1 MLDKLF
7 KPQSVALIGASDRPG
22 SFGCDAAKSLIKSQ
36 EKLRFY
42 FINQRKSEIFGIRTY
57 PLLAELPEVPEL
69 VLIATPASTVNGLI
83 RDAAQ
88 RGVHDF
94 IVYSSGFAED
104 HRCNGEQMERELEAL
119 AGEYGLRIVGPNCCG
134 IFNNSDGLS
143 LWGSTGNYQLG
154 RERGTAVLGHSGGY
168 TMGGMDRPWVGIT
181 YGISG
186 GNGSIVSQ
194 EELAEYCVDDP
205 ETKLLCM
212 YMEGIKKPEVVYRL
226 FKNALT
232 GRFRALFSNPGGAV
246 RAQSLHPRIPGI
258 WQAPMNPSVL
268 CSISTAS
275 SLLTGWRNTTVWNR
289 CWIRSKVISHAATGL
304 PLSAGPAVKRP

>member
-83 RDAAQ
+83 HDAAQ

-104 HRCNGEQMERELEAL
+104 HRCMHHMP
-119 AGEYGLRIVGPNCCG
+119 I
-134 IFNNSDGLS
+134 
-143 LWGSTGNYQLG
+143 
-154 RERGTAVLGHSGGY
+154 
-168 TMGGMDRPWVGIT
+168 
-181 YGISG
+181 
-186 GNGSIVSQ
+186 
-194 EELAEYCVDDP
+194 
-205 ETKLLCM
+205 
-212 YMEGIKKPEVVYRL
+212 
-226 FKNALT
+226 
-232 GRFRALFSNPGGAV
+232 
-246 RAQSLHPRIPGI
+246 
-258 WQAPMNPSVL
+258 
-268 CSISTAS
+268 
-275 SLLTGWRNTTVWNR
+275 
-289 CWIRSKVISHAATGL
+289 
-304 PLSAGPAVKRP
+304 

>member
-22 SFGCDAAKSLIKSQ
+22 SFGCDAAKSLINSQ

-143 LWGSTGNYQLG
+143 LWGSTGN
-154 RERGTAVLGHSGGY
+154 
-168 TMGGMDRPWVGIT
+168 
-181 YGISG
+181 
-186 GNGSIVSQ
+186 
-194 EELAEYCVDDP
+194 
-205 ETKLLCM
+205 
-212 YMEGIKKPEVVYRL
+212 
-226 FKNALT
+226 
-232 GRFRALFSNPGGAV
+232 
-246 RAQSLHPRIPGI
+246 
-258 WQAPMNPSVL
+258 
-268 CSISTAS
+268 
-275 SLLTGWRNTTVWNR
+275 
-289 CWIRSKVISHAATGL
+289 
-304 PLSAGPAVKRP
+304 

>member
-57 PLLAELPEVPEL
+57 PLLAELPEIPEL

-119 AGEYGLRIVGPNCCG
+119 AATLPDDKADEAAPRASGCDEAMRRRCHGAGKLRTLPMAPPTV
-134 IFNNSDGLS
+134 
-143 LWGSTGNYQLG
+143 
-154 RERGTAVLGHSGGY
+154 
-168 TMGGMDRPWVGIT
+168 
-181 YGISG
+181 
-186 GNGSIVSQ
+186 
-194 EELAEYCVDDP
+194 EE
-205 ETKLLCM
+205 
-212 YMEGIKKPEVVYRL
+212 
-226 FKNALT
+226 
-232 GRFRALFSNPGGAV
+232 
-246 RAQSLHPRIPGI
+246 H
-258 WQAPMNPSVL
+258 
-268 CSISTAS
+268 
-275 SLLTGWRNTTVWNR
+275 
-289 CWIRSKVISHAATGL
+289 
-304 PLSAGPAVKRP
+304 

>member
-212 YMEGIKKPEVVYRL
+212 YMEGIKKPEVV
-226 FKNALT
+226 
-232 GRFRALFSNPGGAV
+232 
-246 RAQSLHPRIPGI
+246 
-258 WQAPMNPSVL
+258 
-268 CSISTAS
+268 
-275 SLLTGWRNTTVWNR
+275 
-289 CWIRSKVISHAATGL
+289 
-304 PLSAGPAVKRP
+304 

>member
-104 HRCNGEQMERELEAL
+104 HRCNGEQMSGSWKRLPE
-119 AGEYGLRIVGPNCCG
+119 
-134 IFNNSDGLS
+134 
-143 LWGSTGNYQLG
+143 STGCASSDQ
-154 RERGTAVLGHSGGY
+154 TA
-168 TMGGMDRPWVGIT
+168 
-181 YGISG
+181 
-186 GNGSIVSQ
+186 
-194 EELAEYCVDDP
+194 AEYSTTRTDYP
-205 ETKLLCM
+205 
-212 YMEGIKKPEVVYRL
+212 
-226 FKNALT
+226 F
-232 GRFRALFSNPGGAV
+232 GAV
-246 RAQSLHPRIPGI
+246 RETISSVANAARRFSAIPEDIPWAAWIVRGWVSRMVSL
-258 WQAPMNPSVL
+258 AA
-268 CSISTAS
+268 TAAS
-275 SLLTGWRNTTVWNR
+275 SHRRNWRN
-289 CWIRSKVISHAATGL
+289 IA
-304 PLSAGPAVKRP
+304 

>member
-1 MLDKLF
+1 
-7 KPQSVALIGASDRPG
+7 
-22 SFGCDAAKSLIKSQ
+22 
-36 EKLRFY
+36 
-42 FINQRKSEIFGIRTY
+42 
-57 PLLAELPEVPEL
+57 
-69 VLIATPASTVNGLI
+69 
-83 RDAAQ
+83 
-88 RGVHDF
+88 
-94 IVYSSGFAED
+94 
-104 HRCNGEQMERELEAL
+104 
-119 AGEYGLRIVGPNCCG
+119 
-134 IFNNSDGLS
+134 
-143 LWGSTGNYQLG
+143 
-154 RERGTAVLGHSGGY
+154 
-168 TMGGMDRPWVGIT
+168 MGGMDRPWVGIT

-246 RAQSLHPRIPGI
+246 RARSLHPSHTGNLAGSYESFRAVFDKYG
-258 WQAPMNPSVL
+258 VL
-268 CSISTAS
+268 S
-275 SLLTGWRNTTVWNR
+275 LTGWRNTTVWNR